1 MFHEISDDP
10 GSRTPTELRELYE
23 AELLAV
29 VDRHGL
35 ETVVAASDVDEAT
48 LRALRDD
55 DSPEP
60 ELELELEAAASVLAV
75 ADDAPDAD
83 TIATISRDALLM
95 GMTTAVLDV
104 EAVESG
110 LDGELEAREIQ
121 SKIEGRFPMTLEEFA
136 LLHRYIESRT

>member
-10 GSRTPTELRELYE
+10 GARTPAELRELYE

-29 VDRHGL
+29 VDRHGV
-35 ETVVAASDVDEAT
+35 ETVAAASDVDEAT
-48 LRALRDD
+48 LRALQDG
-55 DSPEP
+55 DSP

-83 TIATISRDALLM
+83 TIATVSRDALLM

-104 EAVESG
+104 EAVASG

>member
-1 MFHEISDDP
+1 MFHEITDDP
-10 GSRTPTELRELYE
+10 GARTPAELRELYE

-35 ETVVAASDVDEAT
+35 EAVAAASDVDEAT
-48 LRALRDD
+48 LRALRDG
-55 DSPEP
+55 DSP
-60 ELELELEAAASVLAV
+60 ELELEAAASVLAV

-83 TIATISRDALLM
+83 TIATVSRDALLM

-110 LDGELEAREIQ
+110 LGGELEAREIQ

>member
-1 MFHEISDDP
+1 MFHEVTDDP
-10 GSRTPTELRELYE
+10 GARTPAELRELYE

-35 ETVVAASDVDEAT
+35 EAVAAASDVDEAT
-48 LRALRDD
+48 LRALQDG
-55 DSPEP
+55 DSP
-60 ELELELEAAASVLAV
+60 ELELEAAASVLAV

-83 TIATISRDALLM
+83 TIATVSRDALLM

-104 EAVESG
+104 EAVASG

>member
-1 MFHEISDDP
+1 MFHEITDDP
-10 GSRTPTELRELYE
+10 GARTPTELRELYE

-35 ETVVAASDVDEAT
+35 EAVAAASDVDEAT
-48 LRALRDD
+48 LRALRDG
-55 DSPEP
+55 DSP
-60 ELELELEAAASVLAV
+60 ELELEAAASVLAV

-83 TIATISRDALLM
+83 TIATVSRDALLM

-121 SKIEGRFPMTLEEFA
+121 SKVEGRFPMTLEEFA

>member
-1 MFHEISDDP
+1 MFHEITDDP
-10 GSRTPTELRELYE
+10 GARTPAELRELYE

-35 ETVVAASDVDEAT
+35 EAVAAASDVDEAA
-48 LRALRDD
+48 LRALRDG
-55 DSPEP
+55 DSP
-60 ELELELEAAASVLAV
+60 ELELEAAASVLAV

-83 TIATISRDALLM
+83 TIATVSRDALLM

-110 LDGELEAREIQ
+110 LGGELEAREIQ

>member
-1 MFHEISDDP
+1 MFHEITDDP
-10 GSRTPTELRELYE
+10 GARTPAELRELYE
-23 AELLAV
+23 AELLDV

-35 ETVVAASDVDEAT
+35 ETVAAASDVDEAT
-48 LRALRDD
+48 LRALRDG
-55 DSPEP
+55 DSP

-83 TIATISRDALLM
+83 TIATVSRDALLM

>member
-1 MFHEISDDP
+1 MFHEITDDP
-10 GSRTPTELRELYE
+10 GSRTPAELRELYE

-35 ETVVAASDVDEAT
+35 EAVAAASDVDEAT
-48 LRALRDD
+48 LCALRDG
-55 DSPEP
+55 DSP
-60 ELELELEAAASVLAV
+60 ELELEAAASVLAV

-83 TIATISRDALLM
+83 TIATVSRDALLM

>member
-1 MFHEISDDP
+1 MFHEITDDP
-10 GSRTPTELRELYE
+10 GARTPTELRELYE

-35 ETVVAASDVDEAT
+35 EAVAAASDVDEAT
-48 LRALRDD
+48 LRALRDG
-55 DSPEP
+55 DSP
-60 ELELELEAAASVLAV
+60 ELELEAAASVLAV

-110 LDGELEAREIQ
+110 LGGELEAREIQ